1 MFALHRVILILVF
14 LCISLDPLDFS
25 KITEQIYNYVPL
37 SYASF
42 CTRKLNLTGQVGCS
56 SDINGNSGVA
66 LFMNESQDIIQTL
79 SSDTSTSFVVVVNV
93 GQFVNT
99 SLMRYF
105 RSTTNIKGLIVFSN
119 EEENYDSYAFS
130 ESSKCPNSDYSAY
143 NFTDQC
149 DLDAQWNPAGT
160 EYSYISWPFPV
171 VLVADVNN
179 TIWTSMH
186 ECFSMLNR
194 EPADDTRCLIEINN
208 PMSAVGSSE
217 TCFRRQYL
225 MSLHISESSEIFC
238 DELTGLNIILSVTDS
253 KNHSR
258 SNNISNYARSENSSV
273 FVLTRMDSR
282 SIFERSGFSS
292 QGVLP
297 SIAVLIS
304 VAVHLMGQKTLK
316 DSQFEKDLLFSFL
329 DNEAYDFMG
338 SSRFSY
344 DLSSGNIARYTGD
357 PVIWNNVYA
366 IIELDELGLSRKRDN
381 YSMFFMLTDDKT
393 YNVTRNLTDNIFHH
407 LTAASETNQKVDIK
421 RPLNKLQE
429 LPLPPISSMQTL
441 LQNSPRPL
449 PHVVLSD
456 YDRPPFLNKHFES
469 FLDTRW
475 PPLDN
480 PTADTVLLDF
490 ANTLADAL
498 HRIVSANHEPISSSI
513 AYPKPSDIMEC
524 FTTNLGCDL
533 FKMYLSPVDYK
544 YVQMLKTPVPAQ
556 TYLPLGLHEIKISHL
571 VSILL
576 IGLTG
581 ERTSTP
587 ACPPFDKRGPYTYWM
602 GYFNGSEQCYFTRM
616 DITSQFLMMENEKLK
631 APAWM
636 RSREHSERFLRW
648 YRGASP
654 TVDGFSVALGIFLM
668 TLTLLIALYIKEV
681 INKKIIQIPAQME
694 ILYTSDNEN
703 RFAPT

>member
-79 SSDTSTSFVVVVNV
+79 SSDISTSFVVVVNV

-119 EEENYDSYAFS
+119 EGENYDSYAFS

-179 TIWTSMH
+179 TIWTSMYK
-186 ECFSMLNR
+186 CFSMLNR

-258 SNNISNYARSENSSV
+258 DNNISNYARSENSSV

-366 IIELDELGLSRKRDN
+366 VIELGELGLSRKRDN

-421 RPLNKLQE
+421 RPLNKLRE

-480 PTADTVLLDF
+480 PTADTILLDF

-524 FTTNLGCDL
+524 FSTNLGCDL
-533 FKMYLSPVDYK
+533 FKMV
-544 YVQMLKTPVPAQ
+544 
-556 TYLPLGLHEIKISHL
+556 
-571 VSILL
+571 
-576 IGLTG
+576 
-581 ERTSTP
+581 
-587 ACPPFDKRGPYTYWM
+587 
-602 GYFNGSEQCYFTRM
+602 
-616 DITSQFLMMENEKLK
+616 
-631 APAWM
+631 
-636 RSREHSERFLRW
+636 
-648 YRGASP
+648 
-654 TVDGFSVALGIFLM
+654 IFLCVVW
-668 TLTLLIALYIKEV
+668 I
-681 INKKIIQIPAQME
+681 
-694 ILYTSDNEN
+694 D
-703 RFAPT
+703 

>member
-1 MFALHRVILILVF
+1 MFALQRVVLILVF

-37 SYASF
+37 SHASF

-79 SSDTSTSFVVVVNV
+79 SSDISSSFVVVVNV
-93 GQFVNT
+93 EQFVNT

-143 NFTDQC
+143 NLTDQC

-160 EYSYISWPFPV
+160 EYSYISWPFP
-171 VLVADVNN
+171 
-179 TIWTSMH
+179 TSMY

-194 EPADDTRCLIEINN
+194 EPADDTRCMIEINN

-258 SNNISNYARSENSSV
+258 GNNISNYARSENSSV

-316 DSQFEKDLLFSFL
+316 NSQFEKDLLFSFL

-366 IIELDELGLSRKRDN
+366 VIELGELGLSRKRDN
-381 YSMFFMLTDDKT
+381 YSMFFMLTDNKT
-393 YNVTRNLTDNIFHH
+393 YNVVSVSTIFI
-407 LTAASETNQKVDIK
+407 LVYFIFSE
-421 RPLNKLQE
+421 
-429 LPLPPISSMQTL
+429 
-441 LQNSPRPL
+441 
-449 PHVVLSD
+449 
-456 YDRPPFLNKHFES
+456 
-469 FLDTRW
+469 
-475 PPLDN
+475 
-480 PTADTVLLDF
+480 
-490 ANTLADAL
+490 
-498 HRIVSANHEPISSSI
+498 
-513 AYPKPSDIMEC
+513 
-524 FTTNLGCDL
+524 
-533 FKMYLSPVDYK
+533 
-544 YVQMLKTPVPAQ
+544 
-556 TYLPLGLHEIKISHL
+556 
-571 VSILL
+571 
-576 IGLTG
+576 
-581 ERTSTP
+581 
-587 ACPPFDKRGPYTYWM
+587 
-602 GYFNGSEQCYFTRM
+602 
-616 DITSQFLMMENEKLK
+616 
-631 APAWM
+631 
-636 RSREHSERFLRW
+636 
-648 YRGASP
+648 
-654 TVDGFSVALGIFLM
+654 
-668 TLTLLIALYIKEV
+668 
-681 INKKIIQIPAQME
+681 
-694 ILYTSDNEN
+694 
-703 RFAPT
+703 

>member
-79 SSDTSTSFVVVVNV
+79 SSDISTSFVVVVNV

-119 EEENYDSYAFS
+119 EGENYDSYAFS

-179 TIWTSMH
+179 TIWTSMYK
-186 ECFSMLNR
+186 CFSMLNR

-225 MSLHISESSEIFC
+225 MSLHISE
-238 DELTGLNIILSVTDS
+238 
-253 KNHSR
+253 
-258 SNNISNYARSENSSV
+258 
-273 FVLTRMDSR
+273 
-282 SIFERSGFSS
+282 
-292 QGVLP
+292 
-297 SIAVLIS
+297 
-304 VAVHLMGQKTLK
+304 

-366 IIELDELGLSRKRDN
+366 VIELGELGLSRKRDN

-421 RPLNKLQE
+421 RPLNKLRE

-480 PTADTVLLDF
+480 PTADTILLDF

-524 FTTNLGCDL
+524 FSTNLGCDL

-602 GYFNGSEQCYFTRM
+602 GLFTESSCL
-616 DITSQFLMMENEKLK
+616 DI
-631 APAWM
+631 
-636 RSREHSERFLRW
+636 SRVQHIR
-648 YRGASP
+648 
-654 TVDGFSVALGIFLM
+654 
-668 TLTLLIALYIKEV
+668 
-681 INKKIIQIPAQME
+681 
-694 ILYTSDNEN
+694 
-703 RFAPT
+703 